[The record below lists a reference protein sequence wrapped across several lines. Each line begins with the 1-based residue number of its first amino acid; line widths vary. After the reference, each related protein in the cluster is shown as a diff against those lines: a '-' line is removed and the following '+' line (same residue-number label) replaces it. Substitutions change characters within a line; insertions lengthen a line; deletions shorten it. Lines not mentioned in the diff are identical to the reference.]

1 MMMLQLV
8 VNCPQSFPIILFP
21 IILYFVYNNSI
32 IYNGNGETMKY
43 AVITFTQKGDQIA
56 EILALTLN
64 IDVYS
69 KKKQRDFNFKE
80 VSKKVMES
88 YKGIIFISS
97 TGIAVRGIA
106 PYIKSKDIDPAVLVI
121 DNSCNYVISLLSGHV
136 GGANELTLEISNLL
150 GAKPII
156 TTATDNLGISAPDII
171 AKDNGLIIED
181 LKKAKDITSLL
192 VEGKKIGFFDEKGI
206 IKTPAGYSSNLEDI
220 SGVLYISNCE
230 SINSNLVGNIR
241 PTLKLIRRN
250 IVLGI
255 GCRKKISSEKMQQTV
270 LRVLKEYNIDIRAIK
285 SITTVDVKKDELA
298 IKALV
303 DYFKCQFK
311 IFTTEDIKA
320 IQHKFSGSDFV
331 EKTIG
336 ARAVCEPCVELSG
349 AKIIKNKM
357 KLDGMT
363 LCIGEV

>member
-1 MMMLQLV
+1 M
-8 VNCPQSFPIILFP
+8 
-21 IILYFVYNNSI
+21 YNNSM
-32 IYNGNGETMKY
+32 IYDGNGEKMKY
-43 AVITFTQKGDQIA
+43 AVITFTHKGDQIA
-56 EILALTLN
+56 EILALTFN
-64 IDVYS
+64 IDLYS
-69 KKKQRDFNFKE
+69 KKRQSDFNFKE
-80 VSKKVMES
+80 VSKKVMEN
-88 YKGIIFISS
+88 YKIIIFIGS

-121 DNSCNYVISLLSGHV
+121 DNSCNYIISLLSGHL
-136 GGANELTLEISNLL
+136 GGANEITLKISNLL

-156 TTATDNLGISAPDII
+156 TTATDNLGISAPDMI

-220 SGVLYISNCE
+220 SGVLYVSNCE
-230 SINSNLVGNIR
+230 SINSSLVGRIK
-241 PTLKLIRRN
+241 PTLKLIRKN

-255 GCRKKISSEKMQQTV
+255 GCRKNFEVEKMHQAV
-270 LRVLKEYNIDIRAIK
+270 LRMLKEYNIDIRSIK
-285 SITTVDVKKDELA
+285 SITTVDVKKDEFA

-303 DYFKCQFK
+303 DYFKCNFE
-311 IFTTEDIKA
+311 IFTTDDIRT
-320 IQHKFSGSDFV
+320 IQHKFCGSDFV

-336 ARAVCEPCVELSG
+336 VRAVCEPCVELSG
-349 AKIIKNKM
+349 ARIIINKM